1 MPIINLSL
9 CLRVRV
15 RGHVPRHLDRPVIS
29 CRLSFQGCVLFL
41 LVLGWARVLSAP
53 ITNSDAGQQLTA
65 RPTVRSHFSRRSNVT
80 LTRGI
85 HRQQLFIFH
94 LIWAAQFQQSLQLLY
109 FLFII
114 FFLYD
119 LTPAGWSPTDIT
131 QAKNNGE
138 CPHLTFVS
146 VWHPAVQNQ
155 TGNSVTPLCGLTVD
169 RSWTSCAEGRWS
181 NWAAASLRIFFLSF
195 FFSSQL
201 KHQTVIAEM
210 DVARH
215 H

>member
-1 MPIINLSL
+1 MPGNHFYALVTGIWRRIGCVCVCLWPGNGTRFRAKNLHFLLLARTPQQGFARKMPIINLSL

-15 RGHVPRHLDRPVIS
+15 RGHVSQHLGRPVIS

-109 FLFII
+109 YLFIYL
-114 FFLYD
+114 FV
-119 LTPAGWSPTDIT
+119 WSHPRRLKPDWHYSRKEQRRMSTL
-131 QAKNNGE
+131 
-138 CPHLTFVS
+138 HLRVRLAS
-146 VWHPAVQNQ
+146 
-155 TGNSVTPLCGLTVD
+155 
-169 RSWTSCAEGRWS
+169 RSTEPDG
-181 NWAAASLRIFFLSF
+181 
-195 FFSSQL
+195 
-201 KHQTVIAEM
+201 
-210 DVARH
+210 
-215 H
+215 